1 MSNRKF
7 IRPKDVEDQY
17 SIKVSTLSKQRQGKY
32 GLPYHVVGRKKN
44 NNRGGVILYNDDE
57 VNEYI
62 NSKGRNTLY

>member
-1 MSNRKF
+1 MSNTRF

-44 NNRGGVILYNDDE
+44 NNRGGVILYNVDE